1 MSCLRRLG
9 RSGERGLTLIEFVI
23 AMALLAI
30 LAAAVLPLAEVTV
43 RRTQELELR
52 RNLRIIR
59 TAIDDYK
66 ADFDKAVKE
75 KKITA
80 AINESGYPKSLEV
93 LLEGEDFGGLYP
105 YKRKYLRRI
114 PRDPFDKFEEGWG
127 LRAYADDAD
136 STVYGG
142 EDIYDVYSQ
151 SDGIGLDGTPYNTW

>member
-1 MSCLRRLG
+1 MIGLLRLG
-9 RSGERGLTLIEFVI
+9 RSGERGLTLIELVI

-30 LAAAVLPLAEVTV
+30 LAAAVLPRAEVTV
-43 RRTQELELR
+43 RRTKELELL
-52 RNLRIIR
+52 RNLRTMR

-75 KKITA
+75 RKITPS
-80 AINESGYPKSLEV
+80 INESGYPESLEA
-93 LLEGEDFGGLYP
+93 LLEGDDFGGLYP

-114 PRDPFDKFEEGWG
+114 PRDPFDKFDDGWG

-136 STVYGG
+136 STAYGG
-142 EDIYDVYSQ
+142 GDVYDVYSQ

>member
-1 MSCLRRLG
+1 MTGLRRLG
-9 RSGERGLTLIEFVI
+9 RSGERGLTLIELVI

-30 LAAAVLPLAEVTV
+30 LAAAVLPLAEVSV
-43 RRTQELELR
+43 RRTKELELR
-52 RNLRIIR
+52 RNLRIMR

-80 AINESGYPKSLEV
+80 AINESGYPESLEA
-93 LLEGEDFGGLYP
+93 LLEGDDFGGLFP

-114 PRDPFDKFEEGWG
+114 PRDPFDEYDDGWG

-142 EDIYDVYSQ
+142 GDVYDVYSQ